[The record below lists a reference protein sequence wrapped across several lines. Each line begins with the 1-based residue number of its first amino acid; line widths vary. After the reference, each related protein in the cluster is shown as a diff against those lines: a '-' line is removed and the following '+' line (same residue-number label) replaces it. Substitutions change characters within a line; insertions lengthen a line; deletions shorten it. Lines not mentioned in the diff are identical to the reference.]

1 MLREMGAE
9 GVHGTH
15 DVVTVMTVALGAAM
29 GLADNSLAAE
39 DECITANTKRMHIA
53 VLGIWEAMSV
63 ACVFACTKSKQSVSY
78 NITKMLVLQDV
89 V

>member
-1 MLREMGAE
+1 MLREIGAE
-9 GVHGTH
+9 RVRGTH
-15 DVVTVMTVALGAAM
+15 DFVTVMTVALGAAM

-39 DECITANTKRMHIA
+39 DECITASTKRMHIA

-63 ACVFACTKSKQSVSY
+63 ACVFACLETKQSLSY
-78 NITKMLVLQDV
+78 NVTKMLVLQDV